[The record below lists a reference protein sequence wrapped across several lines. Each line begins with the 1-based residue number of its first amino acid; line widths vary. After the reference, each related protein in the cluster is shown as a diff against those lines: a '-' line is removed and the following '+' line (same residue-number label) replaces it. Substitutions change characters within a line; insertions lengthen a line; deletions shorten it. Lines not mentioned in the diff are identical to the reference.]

1 MDSTYLQKYVLS
13 FSSSAP
19 VLLDL
24 SWKFNQKTIVVPKW
38 LPMYHNKA
46 LFIDQCLRFDL
57 GRLIDILIR
66 MVLN

>member
-13 FSSSAP
+13 FSSSAQ

-46 LFIDQCLRFDL
+46 LFIGQCLRFDL